1 MAVNK
6 SISKPAA
13 EKHQKQIEP
22 KPLPNFTVAAMDASS
37 NSLDLAR
44 GLRDL
49 LYLATADMS
58 GLSSSGC
65 WALSAVAE
73 QLIKGL
79 ETVEACTETK
89 GGAA

>member
-1 MAVNK
+1 MKTAQPK
-6 SISKPAA
+6 SIATFALS
-13 EKHQKQIEP
+13 IDG
-22 KPLPNFTVAAMDASS
+22 VDACG
-37 NSLDLAR
+37 NNLDLAR

-73 QLIKGL
+73 QLVEGL
-79 ETVEACTETK
+79 ETVKACTETK